1 MVRSTKCK
9 LEMIQRRVRS
19 STPHVP
25 VQALRAEKWWIAPS
39 FEAPGM
45 PKHEEIPKQGY
56 QNCVYMCA

>member
-56 QNCVYMCA
+56 